1 MPVDTLTLVL
11 LGVVLL
17 VVASMI
23 RRRSLRRASREAV
36 HDGMARGPSR
46 VIEDPSAPG
55 APEETPTERPADR

>member
-1 MPVDTLTLVL
+1 MPADTLTLVL

-36 HDGMARGPSR
+36 HDGMAHGPSR
-46 VIEDPSAPG
+46 VTEDPSAPV
-55 APEETPTERPADR
+55 APEASPTERSVDR